1 MEVIL
6 LENIKKLGK
15 IGSKVKVAN
24 GFARNYLLKNNKA
37 LVASKEN
44 LAIFEKKKEEL
55 NKKNNDQKNEA
66 VKIQKELDKFELK
79 ITKNSM
85 EELDKFELKIT
96 KNSMEGGAL
105 YGSLTI
111 KEIIQNL
118 EIHKFKN
125 ILANMIELK
134 EQIKKIGDYV
144 VIINLHAD
152 VQASIKVKVVSVE
165 KIA

>member
-44 LAIFEKKKEEL
+44 LAIFEKKEEL

-66 VKIQKELDKFELK
+66 VKIQK
-79 ITKNSM
+79 
-85 EELDKFELKIT
+85 ELDKFELKIT